1 MRSIVALI
9 LVVAG
14 IALIFW
20 GAKPLW
26 SEASLLRIEHQ
37 KIDSVLSDLLGLR
50 TTRDELLQA
59 YNSISKNDL
68 DKLNRIVPPTPD
80 SSGLL
85 VYLEKTTADR
95 GIRLRRAEFEKES
108 VNQQKKIQTTSLNY
122 NVLPISF
129 TVSSSYDSFKSFL
142 SALERSA
149 RVMDVTDISF
159 TVSKTNFFEFTI
171 KSKTYYS
178 KIQSAINDLQGLR
191 NVAIDT
197 SFFNDPQFIE
207 LDTAPV
213 PLPSVTGEG
222 RANPFLP
229 F

>member
-1 MRSIVALI
+1 MKSIAALI
-9 LVVAG
+9 LAVAG

-20 GAKPLW
+20 AAKPLW
-26 SEASLLRIEHQ
+26 GEASALRVEHNNV
-37 KIDSVLSDLLGLR
+37 DSVLSDLINLR

-59 YNSISKNDL
+59 YNSINKGDL
-68 DKLNRIVPPTPD
+68 EKLGKIVPPTPD
-80 SSGLL
+80 SAGLL

-95 GIRLRRAEFEKES
+95 GIRLRRAEFEKEPT
-108 VNQQKKIQTTSLNY
+108 NQLKTIQATTLNY

-129 TVSSSYDSFKSFL
+129 TVSSAYDSFKSFL

-159 TVSKTNFFEFTI
+159 TVSKTNLFEFTI

-178 KIQSAINDLQGLR
+178 KETAAIKELQGLK
-191 NVAIDT
+191 NISIDT
-197 SFFNDPQFIE
+197 SFFNDLQFAE
-207 LDTAPV
+207 LDTAPIAI
-213 PLPSVTGEG
+213 PTTGEG
-222 RANPFLP
+222 RVNPFLP